1 MTIQTFILKDVRCFA
16 GEQKFN
22 IRPLTLLVGENSTGK
37 STVLGC
43 IQALSHYFISSDI
56 NPGNFDF
63 NLEPYEMGA
72 FSDIARKTG
81 GRGGKCENFQLGFEV
96 RVNETETVKH
106 FLEMVELESGAEPVA
121 KKKRTIFKDGEIIL
135 ESTWKEHEER
145 SWFQFDGPHLGSQ
158 ENEFLFRCNH
168 ALSLDNLLSPHFD
181 FYRTIVPVLG
191 PSPTGNA
198 EKFKRY
204 LQSVCFRLENGKK
217 EPNLDL
223 LGFYRA
229 IWPRTPAFES
239 FAPLRSKPKRTY
251 NPEREVEDAE
261 GSEMAM
267 VLMNM
272 SRSDSD
278 RWKNIRK
285 ELMTFGKESGLFQDI
300 SVRKLGNSTN
310 DPFQLQVKARGPKVN
325 IIDVGYGVNQIL
337 PILIRILKR
346 GTPSGFLIQQP
357 EVHLHPKGQ
366 AELSSLLIALSQKLK
381 HFFVVETHSDYMIDR
396 ARIEIRKG
404 NIRPEDVSL
413 IYLEPEQRSVSV
425 RNVSFDQMG
434 NLQGAPTHYREF
446 FLKETDRL
454 LGFED

>member
-1 MTIQTFILKDVRCFA
+1 MRIQTFMLKDVRCFE

-43 IQALSHYFISSDI
+43 IQTLSYYF
-56 NPGNFDF
+56 NFWWRGNFDF

-72 FSDIARKTG
+72 FADIARKIG
-81 GRGGKCENFQLGFEV
+81 GRGGKSNEFQLGFEV
-96 RVNETETVKH
+96 RIDQAETVNY
-106 FLEMVELESGAEPVA
+106 LVELVERERGAEPIA
-121 KKKRTIFKDGEIIL
+121 KKIRIIFKDGEIVMQA
-135 ESTWKEHEER
+135 KEEEDQEQIR
-145 SWFQFDGPHLGSQ
+145 FQLDGPYLGNK
-158 ENEFLFRCNH
+158 ENEFLFKCN
-168 ALSLDNLLSPHFD
+168 LSSGPDIIYERVLHHRNVPDDFISNLKSLKKF
-181 FYRTIVPVLG
+181 
-191 PSPTGNA
+191 
-198 EKFKRY
+198 EKY
-204 LQSVCFRLENGKK
+204 LQSIYSRQESRKK
-217 EPNLDL
+217 EQIPGLRDL
-223 LGFYRA
+223 WIS
-229 IWPRTPAFES
+229 IWPRVNTAFES

-251 NPEREVEDAE
+251 NPDRVLEDSQ
-261 GSEMAM
+261 GSELPM

-272 SRSDSD
+272 FRSDSNS
-278 RWKNIRK
+278 WKSIQK
-285 ELMTFGKESGLFQDI
+285 ELMTFGKASGLFQDI

-337 PILIRILKR
+337 PILVRILRR

-366 AELSSLLIALSQKLK
+366 AELASLLIALSQKLK
-381 HFFVVETHSDYMIDR
+381 HSFVVETHSDYMIDR

-413 IYLEPEQRSVSV
+413 IYLEPKQRSVKAH
-425 RNVSFDQMG
+425 NISFDRMG
-434 NLQGAPTHYREF
+434 NLMGTPNHYGEF

>member
-1 MTIQTFILKDVRCFA
+1 MRIQTFMLKDVRCFE

-43 IQALSHYFISSDI
+43 IQALSRYFNTSDI

-63 NLEPYEMGA
+63 NREPYEMGA
-72 FSDIARKTG
+72 FADIARKTG
-81 GRGGKCENFQLGFEV
+81 GRGGKSDCFQLGFEV
-96 RVNETETVKH
+96 RFNETETVNH
-106 FLEMVELESGAEPVA
+106 LLEMVELERGAEPVA

-135 ESTWKEHEER
+135 ESTRENHDER
-145 SWFQFDGPHLGSQ
+145 TRVQFDGPHLGSQ
-158 ENEFLFRCNH
+158 ENEFIFRCDR
-168 ALSLDNLLSPHFD
+168 ALSLDNLLSPSFD
-181 FYRTIVPVLG
+181 FYRIIEPVLG
-191 PSPTGNA
+191 PAPTGNA
-198 EKFKRY
+198 EKFKQY
-204 LQSVCFRLENGKK
+204 LQSVCSRLENGNM
-217 EPNLDL
+217 ESNLNL

-229 IWPRTPAFES
+229 IWPRYPDFES

-261 GSEMAM
+261 GSEMPM
-267 VLMNM
+267 VLRNM
-272 SRSDSD
+272 SRFDSD
-278 RWKNIRK
+278 RWKSILK
-285 ELMTFGKESGLFQDI
+285 VLMTFGKASGLFQDI

-310 DPFQLQVKARGPKVN
+310 DPYQLQVQARGPKVN

-337 PILIRILKR
+337 PILVRILRAKR
-346 GTPSGFLIQQP
+346 SGFLIQQP

-366 AELSSLLIALSQKLK
+366 AELASLLIALSQMLK
-381 HFFVVETHSDYMIDR
+381 HSFVVETHSDYMIDR

-413 IYLEPEQRSVSV
+413 IYLEPKQRSVKAH
-425 RNVSFDQMG
+425 NISFDRMG
-434 NLQGAPTHYREF
+434 NLVGTPTHYREF